1 MEHLDILA
9 DLIVP
14 PSPALVK
21 AIESG
26 LLALDSDH
34 ISPITA
40 TALLQH
46 LCVNAHWA
54 RSSPANDAGIAVFK
68 RLVDLGG
75 DPWRQA
81 LSEIDHAA
89 NSAMAKN
96 WEDGVLLSLPTC
108 PTHVDELAVS
118 YQLAPTLSW
127 LRVSVRQGLH
137 RAAAALLTAG
147 ANPNRQLPNQPP
159 ILHQAST
166 IPMVKLLLDHGAD
179 PSVPDENGNL
189 CVDAWPSGIGMDYL
203 EMMALVMDKGLG
215 LDRISLLKLAQGTPR
230 TSKPLLEEVENPRR
244 DIVDD
249 QGRSIFFHMAAQALN
264 GRCMDNGDTN
274 KQVFAFVKQ
283 TLSWFDTSTSDPLDQ
298 SAARLLLWTAR
309 VVSKQQLDVKSSQ
322 AIEKLE
328 KDMGLAGIDDVQD
341 CRLVSEDALACLDA
355 MVASDLLEDPSEIA
369 ASAFAGLW
377 QSSANPVALMEQLM
391 DPWLDYPALQW
402 LDRSYRGVA
411 GGAWHHGKSAQS
423 RWTNPD
429 VPLEKFCKDFVDF
442 ALDIHDD
449 HPMWSEPAAASTLIQ
464 ILRSNWPSTSGRY
477 HELDLQPLDEAW
489 MNRLEKRFAPVFAK
503 LQRPALVDAMSD
515 PVCRAT
521 LEAMESGN
529 GPIRALR
536 AELTYEAINAAT
548 PPATMRSSGPRL

>member
-1 MEHLDILA
+1 MKKFTYRPDEEIKTVLENMNALTPPQKHAITDVDLVEKHSRPCADWFSPRPCTLAHLRCRPSKSAPCNPNGSGERAGGASDQFFYIAA
-9 DLIVP
+9 D
-14 PSPALVK
+14 
-21 AIESG
+21 
-26 LLALDSDH
+26 ALDNR
-34 ISPITA
+34 
-40 TALLQH
+40 
-46 LCVNAHWA
+46 C
-54 RSSPANDAGIAVFK
+54 
-68 RLVDLGG
+68 
-75 DPWRQA
+75 
-81 LSEIDHAA
+81 LS
-89 NSAMAKN
+89 
-96 WEDGVLLSLPTC
+96 
-108 PTHVDELAVS
+108 
-118 YQLAPTLSW
+118 
-127 LRVSVRQGLH
+127 
-137 RAAAALLTAG
+137 
-147 ANPNRQLPNQPP
+147 
-159 ILHQAST
+159 
-166 IPMVKLLLDHGAD
+166 
-179 PSVPDENGNL
+179 NGN
-189 CVDAWPSGIGMDYL
+189 S
-203 EMMALVMDKGLG
+203 
-215 LDRISLLKLAQGTPR
+215 
-230 TSKPLLEEVENPRR
+230 
-244 DIVDD
+244 
-249 QGRSIFFHMAAQALN
+249 
-264 GRCMDNGDTN
+264 N
-274 KQVFAFVKQ
+274 KQVLEFVKQ
-283 TLSWFDTSTSDPLDQ
+283 TLSWLDMSSSDPLDQ

-309 VVSKQQLDVKSSQ
+309 VVSKQNLDTKSEQ
-322 AIEKLE
+322 AIVKLE
-328 KDMGLAGIDDVQD
+328 KACGLTAIDALPCRRINDDV
-341 CRLVSEDALACLDA
+341 LACLDA

-423 RWTNPD
+423 RWANPD

-548 PPATMRSSGPRL
+548 PVVRARQHPGPRL